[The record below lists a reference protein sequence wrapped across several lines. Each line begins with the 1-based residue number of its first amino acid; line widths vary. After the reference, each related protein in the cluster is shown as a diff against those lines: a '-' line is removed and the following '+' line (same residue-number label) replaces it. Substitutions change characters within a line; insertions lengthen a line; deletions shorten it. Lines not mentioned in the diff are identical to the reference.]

1 MLRFDSLPDIQQKMQ
16 KGQEAINF
24 YETAY
29 HNATTNEE
37 KAASRKNQGFTSSK
51 IAFYIQSKDMDSLK
65 IHYIFQATR
74 FYKEALYFGAS
85 MDEKWKAGLSSNNL
99 SLWKM
104 L

>member
-1 MLRFDSLPDIQQKMQ
+1 MLRFESLPDIQQKMQ
-16 KGQEAINF
+16 KGQEAINH

-51 IAFYIQSKDMDSLK
+51 IAFYVQSEEMDSLK
-65 IHYIFQATR
+65 IHFIFQAAR
-74 FYKEALYFGAS
+74 FYREALYFGTS
-85 MDEKWKAGLSSNNL
+85 MDEKWKLGLSSNNQ